1 MKLGRRLQLLGTAGL
16 TPARLLEAV
25 EVDLIALRD
34 QVQGALRELLKL
46 TGDDCDPWPYVSA
59 LYADSVIVDM
69 DGKSYR
75 YPYAVADDL
84 TISFGTPSEVVRAFV
99 PVDAADPAPVVA
111 SPVAAA
117 PVAST
122 SVLIEAASGDGVPAN
137 SYLVRVI
144 RAGRSLNGNYYSDT
158 LLREAAPMF
167 EGVRVFSKSDSEH
180 TLGQGKDVRNLI
192 GGLTKPR
199 FIEGTTADSGEI
211 QAIMTLICGDDDPVA
226 IRLREAV
233 EKNLS
238 HLFGL
243 SVDVVGTAT
252 GTKGNRIAEAFIKV
266 NSVDLI
272 VEPGAGGG
280 IISFVEAVD
289 TGEFM
294 DRAQLIALINGANPA
309 LLQGKDLTTITD
321 AELQTVLTTAL
332 QATTNS
338 VDPAASNANLTEA
351 VGNQFRMR
359 DLVNGSKLPGA
370 AKLKIIQQFSGNAK
384 FTEAAVTDAI
394 KQEAAY
400 LSQTLV
406 GLGGTV
412 ADLGEGSFIEG
423 MKDEREKHDDML
435 DAFFDRAHKDH
446 RQATSFRECYRAITG
461 DAKVTGRP
469 DRTTRF
475 SEALDT
481 TAFANVLGNSITR
494 RMVADYN
501 AQVDLDIWKLL
512 AGDPVPVN
520 DFRTQERTRFGGYGN
535 LPAVAQSGAYTAL
548 TSPTDEKATY
558 AVTKRGGLESVTLEM
573 IKNDDVGAI
582 RRIPTQLARAAKR
595 TLCQFVF
602 DFLVTNPTIYDGVAL
617 FHATH
622 GNLSVAAA
630 SSASYAAMR
639 LAMMK
644 QTQKNSGE
652 VLGMGPSLAFGPLD
666 LEETFRNMFVRSTNL
681 DKTFVQ
687 SLMPTI
693 VPIFYWTDT
702 NDFVLAADPKD
713 IPSLEIGFLD
723 GEEEPSLFVQ
733 DLPNVGSFFNNDVL
747 TYKIRHIY
755 GGNLLDYRG
764 LQKAVVP

>member
-99 PVDAADPAPVVA
+99 PVDVADPAPV
-111 SPVAAA
+111 AAT

-122 SVLIEAASGDGVPAN
+122 SVLIEAVADATGLPTN

-144 RAGRSLNGNYYSDT
+144 RAGRSLNGNYYPDA

-199 FIEGTTADSGEI
+199 FVEGATADSGEI
-211 QAIMTLICGDDDPVA
+211 QAVMTLICGDDDPIAV
-226 IRLREAV
+226 RLREAIG
-233 EKNLS
+233 KHMS

-243 SVDVVGTAT
+243 SVDVVGTAS

-280 IISFVEAVD
+280 IISFVEAVV

-294 DRAQLIALINGANPA
+294 DRAQLINLINTANPA

-338 VDPAASNANLTEA
+338 VDPTATNANLTEA

-359 DLVNGSKLPGA
+359 DLVNGSKLPNA
-370 AKLKIIQQFSGNAK
+370 AKQKIIQQFSGNAK
-384 FTEAAVTDAI
+384 FTEAAVVEAI
-394 KQEAAY
+394 KQEASY

-406 GLGGTV
+406 GLGGSV
-412 ADLGEGSFIEG
+412 ADLGEGTFIEG
-423 MKDEREKHDDML
+423 VKDQSEKHDDML
-435 DAFFDRAHKDH
+435 DAFFDPQHKDH
-446 RQATSFRECYRAITG
+446 RHARSFRECYVTMTG
-461 DAKVTGRP
+461 DRQVTGRV
-469 DRTTRF
+469 DRSTRLTE
-475 SEALDT
+475 SLDT
-481 TAFANVLGNSITR
+481 TSFPNVLGNSITR
-494 RMVADYN
+494 RMLADYN
-501 AQVDLDIWKLL
+501 VQSNLDAWRTL
-512 AGDPVPVN
+512 AGDPVPIN
-520 DFRTQERTRFGGYGN
+520 DFRTQERTRYGGYGN
-535 LPAVAQSGAYTAL
+535 LPIVNQSAPYTAL

-558 AVTKRGGLESVTLEM
+558 AVSKRGGTETVTLEM

-582 RRIPTQLARAAKR
+582 RRIPTGLSRSAKR
-595 TLCQFVF
+595 TLCQFVY
-602 DFLVTNPTIYDGVAL
+602 DLVVTNPVIYDGVAL

-622 GNLSVAAA
+622 NNLSVAAA
-630 SSASYAAMR
+630 SATSFAAMR
-639 LAMMK
+639 LAMLK
-644 QTQKNSGE
+644 QPQKSSGE
-652 VLGMGPSLAFGPLD
+652 VQSIGPAYIHCPLD

-681 DKTFVQ
+681 DKTFIQ
-687 SLMPTI
+687 SLVPTI
-693 VPIFYWTDT
+693 VPVFYWTDT
-702 NDFVLAADPKD
+702 NDFVLSADPKD
-713 IPSLEIGFLD
+713 LPSLEIGFLD
-723 GEEEPSLFVQ
+723 GEEEPSIFVQ
-733 DLPNVGSFFNNDVL
+733 DQPDNGSFFTNDVI

-755 GGNLLDYRG
+755 GGNVIDFRG